1 MLVSALEPLSSASF
15 CSCWPFLLSSKMAT
29 TILPLELIDKC
40 IGSKIHIIMK
50 QSKEFV
56 GTLLGFDEFV
66 SIQPTYPMGLMMVCM
81 LLSCV
86 IIFVSC
92 FVSFE
97 CSWPLWARLVDL
109 NANDLVLEDVTEL

>member
-1 MLVSALEPLSSASF
+1 
-15 CSCWPFLLSSKMAT
+15 MAT

-66 SIQPTYPMGLMMVCM
+66 SIQPTLCVVACWDVCACEWRGA
-81 LLSCV
+81 L
-86 IIFVSC
+86 
-92 FVSFE
+92 
-97 CSWPLWARLVDL
+97 
-109 NANDLVLEDVTEL
+109 